1 MQPNYPQVRKIK
13 GLIERREG
21 KCRLFT
27 QRQQQIGQQ
36 NDIPDTPLD
45 QDFRDGFIIEKGKL
59 NSKKKKVIEDYQ
71 IKHVSLKCPVGDFRK
86 FSS

>member
-1 MQPNYPQVRKIK
+1 MQLNYPLNYPQVRKIK

-21 KCRLFT
+21 ECRLFT
-27 QRQQQIGQQ
+27 QRLQQIGQQ

-59 NSKKKKVIEDYQ
+59 NSKKKKVIEDYRY
-71 IKHVSLKCPVGDFRK
+71 KSSMVG
-86 FSS
+86 

>member
-1 MQPNYPQVRKIK
+1 MTQLNYPQVRKIK

-27 QRQQQIGQQ
+27 QRRQQIGQQ

-59 NSKKKKVIEDYQ
+59 NSKKKKVIEVIPQ
-71 IKHVSLKCPVGDFRK
+71 KV
-86 FSS
+86 

>member
-1 MQPNYPQVRKIK
+1 MTQLNYPQVRKIN

-27 QRQQQIGQQ
+27 QRRQQIGQQ

-45 QDFRDGFIIEKGKL
+45 QDFRILGTG
-59 NSKKKKVIEDYQ
+59 
-71 IKHVSLKCPVGDFRK
+71 SL
-86 FSS
+86 